1 MPLAYLLVEGD
12 VDTSIFTEIFQGSPP
27 CKPGGSKETLAP
39 QVRRCREPD
48 EHKDKDESTGDH
60 KRTLKKG
67 VMAAY
72 LRDRDFDFEPPPD
85 LDQPTID
92 VAAKSEGEPPLGWRL
107 NRHSIESYLLDPRVV
122 GATFNVPEADW
133 EHLICTAGKDIAAYQ
148 AGRWTIAQLRSG
160 LPRPFKLQTSAI
172 SKGDFALPKSRSQT
186 DVETWCRQTVSTF
199 RRTVEDALSDEALT
213 IAFGNRC
220 QQFSDDFC
228 SDSRQIL
235 VWFSGK
241 DLFTAVKQLPELPQ
255 QIKQHSCDKLREKLR
270 DWVIANIDQF
280 LSWFP
285 ELSALKEK
293 LNA

>member
-12 VDTSIFTEIFQGSPP
+12 VDASIFTEIFHGSPP
-27 CKPGGSKETLAP
+27 CKLGGSKDTLAP

-48 EHKDKDESTGDH
+48 KNIDRDESTGDH
-60 KRTLKKG
+60 KRTLKQG

-122 GATFNVPEADW
+122 GATFNLPEAHW
-133 EHLICTAGKDIAAYQ
+133 EHLICTAGKEIAAYQ

-160 LPRPFKLQTSAI
+160 LPRPFKLQTSA
-172 SKGDFALPKSRSQT
+172 SGRKEFALPASRSRT
-186 DVETWCRQTVSTF
+186 DVETWCIQTVNSF
-199 RRTVEDALSDEALT
+199 RTAVEHALSAPAVTE
-213 IAFGNRC
+213 AFGERC
-220 QQFSDDFC
+220 QQFSEDFC
-228 SDSRQIL
+228 RDYRQIL

-255 QIKQHSCDKLREKLR
+255 QLKERSCETLRKTLR
-270 DWVIANIDQF
+270 DWVGDNADQF

-285 ELSALKEK
+285 ELSALKQK